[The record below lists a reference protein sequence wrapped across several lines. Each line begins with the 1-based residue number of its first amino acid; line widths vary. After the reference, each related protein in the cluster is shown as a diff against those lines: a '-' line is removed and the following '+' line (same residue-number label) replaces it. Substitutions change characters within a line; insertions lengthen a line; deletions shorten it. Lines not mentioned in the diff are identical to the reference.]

1 VEKDGSRLDGLRRL
15 GPEDY
20 TVSAWS
26 GGSTTQIA
34 IAPEGARYADRDFL
48 WRVSSATVELPE
60 SDFTPLP
67 DYDRLIATLRGE
79 ICLRH
84 NGGAPLQLMPYQVHA
99 FSGAEATHASGCCT
113 DFNLMLRRGA
123 AAGSMEALRPE
134 GRSVLTP
141 HPGTETL
148 LLYCVEGGCAVSGEG
163 ERETLQA
170 GETLL
175 LSPRGPLSLEPERGA
190 ARLMLCQLWRGK
202 GGAL

>member
-1 VEKDGSRLDGLRRL
+1 MKAWQKLDQG
-15 GPEDY
+15 DY

-26 GGSTTQIA
+26 GGSTTQLA

-48 WRVSSATVELPE
+48 WRVSSATVALPE

-79 ICLRH
+79 IRLRH
-84 NGGAPLQLMPYQVHA
+84 NGGAPLRLAPYQVHA
-99 FSGAEATHASGCCT
+99 FSGADATHSSGCCT

-123 AAGSMEALRPE
+123 AVGSMEALRLE
-134 GRSVLTP
+134 GRRAITP

-148 LLYCVEGGCAVSGEG
+148 LLYCAEGGCTVSGDGEG
-163 ERETLQA
+163 ETLQA

-175 LSPRGPLSLEPERGA
+175 LPPRGPLTLEPERGA
-190 ARLMLCQLWRGK
+190 AWLMLCQMGRRPGEDL
-202 GGAL
+202 